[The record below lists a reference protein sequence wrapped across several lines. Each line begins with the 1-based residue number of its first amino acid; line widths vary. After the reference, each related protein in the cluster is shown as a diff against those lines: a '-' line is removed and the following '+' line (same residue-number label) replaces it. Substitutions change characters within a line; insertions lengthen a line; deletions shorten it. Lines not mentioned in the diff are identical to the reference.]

1 MKQNNIFLS
10 LGSVLDNGSL
20 RWLALLAATT
30 LWYTMSIALI
40 SDPLSY
46 APLMMPL
53 LGIFLLFCLGVSYT
67 GMLRLRQS
75 HRQIWLKLGGFLILS
90 VLLCGSMPWTGM
102 GFTAFVSWLAMRNF
116 SEATPNKMAREG
128 AYINEN
134 AHRIAVNAE
143 KEKPIGDSGIL
154 LGGVRH
160 ATKSFTKNTLIVG
173 TVGSG
178 KSVTLKLI
186 ARDALAG
193 IGSGIDK
200 RALLYDPSGEWPSIL
215 EAMGFPSQ
223 SIIYTNPLDQ
233 RCRPWAMSKDV
244 KTSTQAAALAEIL
257 IPIPPSVS
265 DPFWLQA
272 TQICIISV
280 VRYFNSV
287 APGQWTFRDL
297 LIAVRDQQIILKM
310 CEDEPRLQHYV
321 QVHGSDKTAANIMA
335 SVISNTQKYEI
346 IAALWHKAETVYCNQ
361 PFSLREWIN
370 GSSILV
376 LSRST
381 TAEKELREVNRIM
394 FTRTMQLLMDQPE
407 KSHPTT
413 WMFLDEIGS
422 LGKLEALLTAATEL
436 RKRGVAI
443 VGGFQALAH
452 VIENFNENIADT
464 IVGQFGHIAALRL
477 TDRKTKEWLRHVA
490 GKVRYERW
498 TEGVQKSYSQG
509 KTKSTTQTF
518 GEEDNL
524 RQGSLSDIPIFEPEL
539 GKGMKGLYISGDRK
553 WWHTYEPSIV
563 QQLPP
568 RGDSSRNL
576 ILMPEEYQEL
586 EPWTLDDWQ
595 RLDILHLQ
603 EDSFE
608 ALPEGDMTITQ
619 LLDEPPTALPE
630 GSVEE
635 FLAEVDE
642 KVEADVVEDDL

>member
-1 MKQNNIFLS
+1 MKQNNISVSLS
-10 LGSVLDNGSL
+10 SALDSGSL
-20 RWLALLAATT
+20 RWLALMAATV
-30 LWYTMSIALI
+30 LWYAIIAFI
-40 SDPLSY
+40 SDSLSY
-46 APLMMPL
+46 ASFMMPL

-67 GMLRLRQS
+67 GMLRLRRS
-75 HRQIWLKLGGFLILS
+75 HQQIWLRLGGFLILS
-90 VLLCGSMPWTGM
+90 VFLCGSMPWTGM
-102 GFTAFVSWLAMRNF
+102 GLTAFIGWLAMRHF
-116 SEATPNKMAREG
+116 SESTPGKMAREG

-134 AHRIAVNAE
+134 AHRIAINAE
-143 KEKPIGDSGIL
+143 KEKPSDDPGIL
-154 LGGVRH
+154 LGGAH
-160 ATKSFTKNTLIVG
+160 LATKSFTKNTLIVG

-186 ARDALAG
+186 AKNALAG

-215 EAMGFPSQ
+215 EALGFTSQ

-244 KTSTQAAALAEIL
+244 KTTTQATALAEIL

-280 VRYFNSV
+280 VRYFTTV
-287 APGQWTFRDL
+287 APEQWTFRDL

-310 CEDEPRLQHYV
+310 CEDEPRLRHYV

-346 IAALWHKAETVYCNQ
+346 IAALWYKAETVYGNQ

-381 TAEKELREVNRIM
+381 TADKELREVNRIM
-394 FTRTMQLLMDQPE
+394 FTRIMQLLMEQPE

-477 TDRKTKEWLRHVA
+477 TDRKTEEWLRHVA

-498 TEGVQKSYSQG
+498 TESEQRAYSQG
-509 KTKSTTQTF
+509 KSKTRSQTF

-524 RQGSLSDIPIFEPEL
+524 RQGSLSDIPIFEPAL
-539 GKGMKGLYISGDRK
+539 GKGMKGLYISGDQK
-553 WWHTYEPSIV
+553 WWHTYAPDIV

-568 RGDSSRNL
+568 QGDSSRNL
-576 ILMPEEYQEL
+576 IMMPEEYQEL
-586 EPWTLDDWQ
+586 VPWTLDDWQ

-608 ALPEGDMTITQ
+608 ALPEGDLTITQ
-619 LLDEPPTALPE
+619 LLDEPSDALLE
-630 GSVEE
+630 GYAEK
-635 FLAEVDE
+635 FLAEVDKE
-642 KVEADVVEDDL
+642 VEAEEEECV

>member
-1 MKQNNIFLS
+1 M
-10 LGSVLDNGSL
+10 
-20 RWLALLAATT
+20 LAVTM
-30 LWYTMSIALI
+30 LWYSMSVGLI
-40 SDPLSY
+40 NDPDSLAPVVMPILS
-46 APLMMPL
+46 
-53 LGIFLLFCLGVSYT
+53 IFLLFCLGVSYA
-67 GMLRLRQS
+67 GMLRLQQS
-75 HRQIWLKLGGFLILS
+75 HQRIWLKLGGFLVVS
-90 VLLCGSMPWTGM
+90 MLLCGTAPWLGI
-102 GFTAFVSWLAMRNF
+102 GFTAFVSWVAMRHF
-116 SEATPNKMAREG
+116 TDATPGKMAREG
-128 AYINEN
+128 SYINEN
-134 AHRIAVNAE
+134 AHRVAITAE
-143 KEKPIGDSGIL
+143 KERPSNDTGIL

-160 ATKSFTKNTLIVG
+160 PTKSFTKNTLILG

-186 ARDALAG
+186 AKDALAG

-215 EAMGFPSQ
+215 EKMGFPSH
-223 SIIYTNPLDQ
+223 SVIYTNPLDQ
-233 RCRPWAMSKDV
+233 RCRPWAISKDV
-244 KTSTQAAALAEIL
+244 RTSTQATSLAEIL
-257 IPIPPSVS
+257 IPIPASVS

-297 LIAVRDQQIILKM
+297 LIAVRDQGIILRM
-310 CEDEPRLQHYV
+310 CDEEPRLRHYV

-346 IAALWHKAETVYCNQ
+346 IAALWHKSETVYGNQ
-361 PFSLREWIN
+361 PFSLREWVN
-370 GSSILV
+370 SSSILV

-394 FTRTMQLLMDQPE
+394 FTRIMQLMMEQPE

-477 TDRKTKEWLRHVA
+477 TDRKTEEWLRHVA

-498 TEGVQKSYSQG
+498 TEGQQKSYGQG
-509 KTKSTTQTF
+509 KSTSRTQTF

-524 RQGSLSDIPIFEPEL
+524 RQGSLSSIPIFEPAL
-539 GKGMKGLYISGDRK
+539 GKGMKGFYLSGDNK

-563 QQLPP
+563 RQLPP
-568 RGDSSRNL
+568 QGDPSRNL
-576 ILMPEEYQEL
+576 VLMPEEYQEL
-586 EPWTLDDWQ
+586 TPWTIDDWQ
-595 RLDILHLQ
+595 RLEILHLQ
-603 EDSFE
+603 EDNLDALPE
-608 ALPEGDMTITQ
+608 NDLIITELLDEPMDALPEG
-619 LLDEPPTALPE
+619 PTEDALPE
-630 GSVEE
+630 SNEE
-635 FLAEVDE
+635 DI
-642 KVEADVVEDDL
+642 